1 MKKSILIALAVAVA
15 TCAQGQSELGDNPT
29 EYKNPFASLGV
40 YEYVQKQSDGE
51 YGKWFLSGKNAE
63 DRYFTIDA
71 YKYSTV
77 RTAKVVVNKDG
88 NFNDVQFCITLDL
101 SDKFKNTDKNY
112 IEISCVVYNDRDLTQ
127 YPYMEYE
134 LSMGTELEKNEITNL
149 SSLLNNKKKDNITT
163 YRDKSYHY
171 SLKNNIQVNQ
181 DKYLHIQFNCGK
193 NAGIFYFGNIIITGY
208 TYDNDNN
215 RVDVFKESYFDISLY
230 LVQFD
235 TKGGNEIDNMYYF
248 VNYPKH
254 YILDNNLNEM
264 AFLEQLNY
272 NNGYIETHLKWN
284 DGCLPTPIRE
294 GYNFKYWELDGEKY
308 DSSIKSNDITL
319 TAVWE
324 KNGEIITDITTTIN
338 DMESNI
344 YVSNNVL
351 HTDEPSNVYI
361 FNAGG
366 ILVKTENNTTS
377 VDLSDLKKGVYIAK
391 VNGAPIKFVR

>member
-29 EYKNPFASLGV
+29 EYENPFASLGV

-51 YGKWFLSGKNAE
+51 CGKWFLSGKNAE
-63 DRYFTIDA
+63 DRYFTIDS
-71 YKYSTV
+71 YEYSTV

-112 IEISCVVYNDRDLTQ
+112 IEISCDVYNDRDNTQ

-134 LSMGTELEKNEITNL
+134 LSMGTKSNEAKDLSSLIEKNE
-149 SSLLNNKKKDNITT
+149 NKKT
-163 YRDKSYHY
+163 YSDKSNHY
-171 SLKNNIQVNQ
+171 KLKNSLQVNQ
-181 DKYLHIQFNCGK
+181 DKYLYIQFNCGK
-193 NAGIFYFGNIIITGY
+193 NASVFYFGNIIITGY

-215 RVDVFKESYFDISLY
+215 RVDIFKESYFDISLY

-235 TKGGNEIDNMYYF
+235 TKGGDKIDNMYY
-248 VNYPKH
+248 VVDYPKH
-254 YILDNNLNEM
+254 YIFDNNLNEM
-264 AFLEQLNY
+264 AFLEQQDY
-272 NNGYIETHLKWN
+272 NGYIETHLKWN
-284 DGCLPTPIRE
+284 EGCLPTPIRE

-324 KNGEIITDITTTIN
+324 KNGETSTDIRTSIADN
-338 DMESNI
+338 MESNA

-351 HTDEPSNVYI
+351 YTDEPSNVSV
-361 FNAGG
+361 FSAGG
-366 ILVKTENNTTS
+366 VLVKAEHNTTS
-377 VDLSDLKKGVYIAK
+377 VDMSDLKKGVYIAR
-391 VNGAPIKFVR
+391 VNDKTIKFVR